1 MHGFKFHAGFS
12 CFPKMVKGAKTV
24 VFTVLFRMVKDIKTI
39 IGSCKT
45 CTFLRQNPEWDDM
58 KTFMFL
64 FPKPQCL
71 FSIYK
76 TDKGYK
82 TVNGKVNLINIHV

>member
-1 MHGFKFHAGFS
+1 
-12 CFPKMVKGAKTV
+12 MVKGAKTV
-24 VFTVLFRMVKDIKTI
+24 VFTVLFRMFKDIKTI

-64 FPKPQCL
+64 FPKPQWL

-82 TVNGKVNLINIHV
+82 TINGKVHLINIHV

>member
-1 MHGFKFHAGFS
+1 MFVFKA
-12 CFPKMVKGAKTV
+12 
-24 VFTVLFRMVKDIKTI
+24 
-39 IGSCKT
+39 
-45 CTFLRQNPEWDDM
+45 NPEWDDM

-64 FPKPQCL
+64 FPKPQWL

-82 TVNGKVNLINIHV
+82 TINGKVNLINIHV

>member
-1 MHGFKFHAGFS
+1 
-12 CFPKMVKGAKTV
+12 MVKGAKTV

-45 CTFLRQNPEWDDM
+45 CTSLRQNPEWDDM
-58 KTFMFL
+58 KTCMFL
-64 FPKPQCL
+64 FPKPQWL

-82 TVNGKVNLINIHV
+82 TINGKVNLINIHV